1 MGNDKEAL
9 HNDNSRIENVPSLKN
24 DHTNMGYT
32 RDSDYLQLQHFD
44 PEGKNVEEMC
54 KIKVSLYYSFF
65 ATPIM
70 VLSYLVNYFSF
81 SLLLPPLPFQV
92 SEISQ

>member
-9 HNDNSRIENVPSLKN
+9 HSDNSRIENVPSLKN

-44 PEGKNVEEMC
+44 PEGKNVVHETAGVVIM
-54 KIKVSLYYSFF
+54 KSFLII
-65 ATPIM
+65 AHVT
-70 VLSYLVNYFSF
+70 VEKGNV
-81 SLLLPPLPFQV
+81 
-92 SEISQ
+92 